1 MQYTVDSLDNLTTTF
16 AEIRKTVAKVARDE
30 IRSMQRDPMW
40 RDPVIYVDGKRA
52 EPERVKDF
60 GTIVILPQGGPVEE
74 ATKLAHQYVLEQA
87 GFHHESGFYMSE
99 FAWYMNGKPEG
110 TTPPDVQRMGLKGN
124 VQLVNRAGYA
134 SSLEVLLPDH
144 VIYGAY
150 TLLKRTYGQRLAL
163 SYSYGPAHAFD
174 QAWPD
179 ARQLRSGAA
188 SSSRPKHIYMAV
200 PILTIGHPTATFKQ
214 QKRRPGVLFR
224 KRRRELERVAKQLG
238 LAAHEM
244 PLPKLPGRS

>member
-1 MQYTVDSLDNLTTTF
+1 MQTYTIESADNLQETF
-16 AEIRKTVAKVARDE
+16 AAIRKSVAKAARDE
-30 IRSMQRDPMW
+30 MRSMQRDPMW
-40 RDPVIYVDGKRA
+40 RDPVVYVDGKRA

-74 ATKLAHQYVLEQA
+74 AVQLAHQYVLEQA
-87 GFHHESGFYMSE
+87 GFHHNTGFYMSE

-110 TTPPDVQRMGLKGN
+110 SSPPDVQRMGLKGN

-134 SSLEVLLPDH
+134 SSLEVLLPNH

-150 TLLKRTYGQRLAL
+150 TLLKKTYGQRLAL
-163 SYSYGPAHAFD
+163 SYSYGPATAFD

-179 ARQLRSGAA
+179 ARQVRA
-188 SSSRPKHIYMAV
+188 SRPKHVYMAV
-200 PILTIGHPTATFKQ
+200 PILTIGHPTATFRQ
-214 QKRRPGVLFR
+214 QKRRPGVLWR
-224 KRRRELERVAKQLG
+224 KRRRELERVAKELYG
-238 LAAHEM
+238 LKAHEL